1 MPRKKVDPERVICQF
16 KVTLRG
22 SKPPI
27 WRRVQAP
34 GDITLGALHTV
45 LQLVMAWDGYHLHQF
60 VVGDTFYSDPA
71 MMDDLDTLDED
82 TTMLRQVAP
91 REGMKIFY
99 EYDFGDSWEHELLV
113 EKYLPA
119 APDQPYPVCLTGRR
133 ASPPEDCGGVWGY
146 AALLDALADP
156 KHPDYEHWREWVGDD
171 FDPAAF
177 DLAAINAR
185 LRQLNA
191 ERGTGH

>member
-1 MPRKKVDPERVICQF
+1 MPRKKVDLERVICQF
-16 KVTLRG
+16 KVMLRG

-82 TTMLRQVAP
+82 TTTLRQVVP

-99 EYDFGDSWEHELLV
+99 EYDFGDSWEHEILV
-113 EKYLPA
+113 EKVLPPEGGVQ
-119 APDQPYPVCLTGRR
+119 APTCIGGSR
-133 ASPPEDCGGVWGY
+133 ACPPEDVGGVWGY
-146 AALLDALADP
+146 QWFLEAIQDP
-156 KHPDYEHWREWVGDD
+156 AHPQHEERLEWIGGD
-171 FDPAAF
+171 FDPESF
-177 DLAAINAR
+177 DPDKVNTVLSR
-185 LRQLNA
+185 LR
-191 ERGTGH
+191 